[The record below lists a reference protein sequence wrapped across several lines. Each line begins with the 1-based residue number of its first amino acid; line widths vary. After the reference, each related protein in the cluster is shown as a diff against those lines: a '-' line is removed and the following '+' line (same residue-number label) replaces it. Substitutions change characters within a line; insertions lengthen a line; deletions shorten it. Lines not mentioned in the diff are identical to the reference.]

1 MTIYKRTL
9 RTYRFIDKDPI
20 KDKLQTALQDAGLFS
35 KKGLRQA
42 AVLANLSY
50 ATLDN
55 LFFGDTRRPQNATVD
70 GLLSAIGYERVIR
83 RVRTIKDL
91 DAELAEARAW
101 NKKEDARVAKL
112 NARPP
117 RKRAKRQKK
126 GRPNLRLVA

>member
-1 MTIYKRTL
+1 M
-9 RTYRFIDKDPI
+9 DKDPV

-55 LFFGDTRRPQNATVD
+55 LFYGDTRRPQNATVD
-70 GLLSAIGYERVIR
+70 GLLTAIGYERIIR
-83 RVRTIKDL
+83 KVRTIKDL

-112 NARPP
+112 NNKQP
-117 RKRAKRQKK
+117 RKRKKRAAKK